1 VSRRHPSVRNADCEL
16 GADALG
22 AALRA
27 ATECHGGEVGQ
38 AIPNGTSS
46 RAPAFEHQHQHWL
59 GPGSYATGLAIFVEA
74 KGRALRVT
82 HNTDILTSLVTQI
95 VRGFL

>member
-1 VSRRHPSVRNADCEL
+1 VSRRHPSVRNADGEL
-16 GADALG
+16 GAHAFG

-27 ATECHGGEVGQ
+27 ATERHGGEVGQ
-38 AIPNGTSS
+38 AVSNGAGS
-46 RAPAFEHQHQHWL
+46 RAPAFEHQDQDGL
-59 GPGSYATGLAIFVEA
+59 RPGSYATGLAIFVEA

-82 HNTDILTSLVTQI
+82 HNTDILTSLATEI